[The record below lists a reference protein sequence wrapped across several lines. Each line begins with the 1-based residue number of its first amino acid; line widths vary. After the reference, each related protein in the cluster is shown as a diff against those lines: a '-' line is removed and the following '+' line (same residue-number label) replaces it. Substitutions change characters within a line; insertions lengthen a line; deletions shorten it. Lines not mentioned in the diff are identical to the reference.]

1 MKDIQNAIRFWVTI
15 TAALAVISCEM
26 AETDIDGNGDPVGTQ
41 YKEIILD
48 ARQEEG
54 DTRTELSGTSVLWSP
69 GDAVSILLGTSAS
82 RLESTNASAS
92 AGTTFTGSLAVDIST
107 CHNGDPVW
115 AVYPFSNQVALSGG
129 YVTTELPAVQ
139 TAKAGS
145 FANGLMILLG
155 KTQLT
160 TANLSQS
167 TVQLSMDFKNV
178 CSGVRFKVTRSD
190 IKTVTMTAR
199 GGESLCGTVQ
209 VGMDGS
215 GNPTIQSVTNGSST
229 VEIQAPNGGTFS
241 TDTWYYFVTLPVT
254 LSTGATFTVTTDTQT
269 GSRDVRTSG
278 FSLTRA
284 NFSQI
289 SDLDSGITMQNI
301 FAGVEVA
308 GPDTWVAEDELGRA
322 MPDQSTAGALKSDRH
337 IVLFYSNWHC
347 DSRFTENNLQA
358 TQVNYSVIFNTE
370 TIKQQYSSAP
380 DAFTNSSYWSPLY
393 PADATK
399 FPYLM
404 GYTYNQIAFWG
415 TPLFGY
421 YRTTDPWVL
430 RKHAEMLADAGVDA
444 VAFDCSN
451 GHFLWEASVDAMITS
466 WAQAKRDGV
475 KAPQMVFILNLTAN
489 ADAAIS
495 LRRLY
500 SKYYSNPAY
509 DDMWFKV
516 DNKPLIMAFPES
528 LNVTTEGGTSN
539 DAAILSTF
547 TFRPGQGDYV
557 NGDRSQQDMWGWM
570 QTFYRNNTKVNDI
583 LPFHGEQITVSVAQ
597 NARDASKGHC
607 FAFNAP
613 GTFGRSYTHTA
624 TGALD
629 SWVTSGSYKYGY
641 NFQDQWDNALAK
653 DASSAIPYIFVTGW
667 NEWIAAL
674 QYQWPDNNYTYGG
687 WGPPSFADQFDW
699 EHSRDCEPTL
709 DWGDHGDNYY
719 YQLAKNIRM
728 YKGVSAYPAVSPLV
742 TMAIDGDFTGWD
754 QVSPDFKHYPGNTLH
769 RDHQGHTN
777 HELAH
782 YVNNSGRN
790 DIVDARVARDANY
803 VYFYVETAANISEY
817 TGARW
822 MRLLINKDMSW
833 STGWKG
839 YDYCLN
845 LETPLSATQ
854 GYISQC
860 SGTSWSWTRQGTFDY
875 RVTGNKMELR
885 IPRSLFGSGN
895 LDFAFKWADNN
906 LEEWGGARE
915 TRILNLYV
923 DGDAAPGGRFNF
935 HYKEP

>member
-1 MKDIQNAIRFWVTI
+1 MKSIQKATRFWVTI
-15 TAALAVISCEM
+15 TAALAAVSCQM

-41 YKEIILD
+41 YKEIVLN
-48 ARQEEG
+48 ASQEEG

-69 GDAVSILLGTSAS
+69 GDAVSILLGSSTS

-107 CHNGDPVW
+107 FHNGDAVW
-115 AVYPFSNQVALSGG
+115 GVYPFSNRVALSGS

-167 TVQLSMDFKNV
+167 TVQLSMTFKNV
-178 CSGVRFKVTRSD
+178 CSGVRFKVTRSG
-190 IKTVTMTAR
+190 IKSVTMTAR
-199 GGESLCGTVQ
+199 GGENLCGTVQ
-209 VGMDGS
+209 LGMDGS
-215 GNPTIQSVTNGSST
+215 GNPTVQSVTNGSST
-229 VEIQAPNGGTFS
+229 IEIQAPNGGTFA
-241 TDTWYYFVTLPVT
+241 TDTWYYFVTLPGT
-254 LSTGATFTVTTDTQT
+254 LSTGATFTVTTDTQY

-278 FSLTRA
+278 FTLTRGT
-284 NFSQI
+284 FSQI
-289 SDLDSGITMQNI
+289 SDLDSGITMQSI
-301 FAGVEVA
+301 FTGVEVA
-308 GPDTWVAEDELGRA
+308 GPDTWIAQDELGRA
-322 MPDQSTAGALKSDRH
+322 LPGLAGAKKSNRH

-347 DSRFTENNLQA
+347 DSRYVESNPGA
-358 TQVNYSVIFNTE
+358 TQVSYSVIFDVSKKKQEYSHFTE
-370 TIKQQYSSAP
+370 T
-380 DAFTNSSYWSPLY
+380 SYWSGDGIHAVADQNKY
-393 PADATK
+393 P
-399 FPYLM
+399 YSM
-404 GYTYNQIAFWG
+404 GYTYNQVAFWG
-415 TPLFGY
+415 APLFGY

-444 VAFDCSN
+444 VAFDCTN
-451 GHFLWEASVDAMITS
+451 GHFLWEASVDAMIAS
-466 WAQAKRDGV
+466 WTQAKLDGV
-475 KAPQMVFILNLTAN
+475 KAPKLVFILNLIACE
-489 ADAAIS
+489 DAAIS

-509 DDMWFKV
+509 SDMWFHLEN
-516 DNKPLIMAFPES
+516 DSKPLVMAFKES
-528 LNVTTEGGTSN
+528 LGTTGT
-539 DAAILSTF
+539 DAIIRDFF

-557 NGDRSQQDMWGWM
+557 NGDRNQQDMWGWM

-629 SWVTSGSYKYGY
+629 SWVTSDSYKNGY

-653 DASSAIPYIFVTGW
+653 DASSAIPYVFVTGW
-667 NEWIAAL
+667 NEWIAGM
-674 QYQWPDNNYTYGG
+674 QYRWPDDSYTYGG
-687 WGPPSFADQFDW
+687 WGPPAFADQYDW

-709 DWGDHGDNYY
+709 DWGDDGDNYY
-719 YQLAKNIRM
+719 NQLAENIRI
-728 YKGVSAYPAVSPLV
+728 YKGVGTYPNVSRRQ

-754 QVSPDFKHYPGNTLH
+754 QVSPDFKHYRGNTLH
-769 RDHQGHTN
+769 RDHQGHTD

-790 DIVDARVARDANY
+790 DIVDARVTRDAEY
-803 VYFYVETAANISEY
+803 VYFYVETDANITSY
-817 TGARW
+817 QNPRW
-822 MRLLINKDMSW
+822 MRLLINKDCSW

-935 HYKEP
+935 HYVEP

>member
-1 MKDIQNAIRFWVTI
+1 MKDIQKAIHFWVAV
-15 TAALAVISCEM
+15 TAALAVVSCEIT
-26 AETDIDGNGDPVGTQ
+26 ETDIEGKGGPVGTQ

-48 ARQEEG
+48 ASQEDG
-54 DTRTELSGTSVLWSP
+54 DTRTELSGTSVLWTP
-69 GDAVSILLGTSAS
+69 GDAVSVLLGTSSS
-82 RLESTNASAS
+82 RLESTSVSAS

-115 AVYPFSNQVALSGG
+115 AVYPFSNQVTLSGG

-167 TVQLSMDFKNV
+167 TVQLSMNFKNV
-178 CSGVRFKVTRSD
+178 CSGVRFKVTRSG
-190 IKTVTMTAR
+190 IKSVTMTAR

-209 VGMDGS
+209 LSMDGS
-215 GNPTIQSVTNGSST
+215 GNPTVQSVTNGSST

-370 TIKQQYSSAP
+370 TIRQQYAQAP

-404 GYTYNQIAFWG
+404 GYTYNQVAFWG

-489 ADAAIS
+489 TDAAIS

-528 LNVTTEGGTSN
+528 LNLTTEGGTSN

-674 QYQWPDNNYTYGG
+674 QYQWPDASYTYGA